1 MSTIGDQVLAR
12 LDGIERRM
20 ALMERNGT
28 GAEGRP
34 VGIEQLQEE
43 MAEIRTQMESINNQ
57 SGNPDGANRSQFN
70 PNQNPKDW
78 MPEILNQNYK
88 ELWRN

>member
-1 MSTIGDQVLAR
+1 MTTIGEQVLAR

-34 VGIEQLQEE
+34 VGIEQLQE
-43 MAEIRTQMESINNQ
+43 
-57 SGNPDGANRSQFN
+57 
-70 PNQNPKDW
+70 
-78 MPEILNQNYK
+78 
-88 ELWRN
+88 